1 MKEIKNYLW
10 LIGVVIIIAGLLL
23 GLKVDK
29 NVGTIVTIVG
39 MVISALLVLISSDK
53 K

>member
-23 GLKVDK
+23 GLKVDQHY
-29 NVGTIVTIVG
+29 
-39 MVISALLVLISSDK
+39 
-53 K
+53 